1 MLIPSSVGGQ
11 WGSSERCCFQ
21 DRCKKKSIWGI
32 FTWAPLRFSAPLSSC
47 RDLSTEALTPPPLLE
62 PSLSPKGSPS
72 PSLQLVSPLP
82 ALTTCLTSSTRQ
94 AACFVYHYY
103 YESHMVCQL
112 LSPYLVP
119 IMWKGMPL
127 LYDWFVS
134 APLVSQSAW
143 GSPRLK
149 VLSLQHVP
157 RLLPSGA
164 SFTPPRSYGAVTP
177 NRP

>member
-1 MLIPSSVGGQ
+1 MDTGALR
-11 WGSSERCCFQ
+11 SEAAFKIAV
-21 DRCKKKSIWGI
+21 KKYPFEVFLPGH
-32 FTWAPLRFSAPLSSC
+32 L
-47 RDLSTEALTPPPLLE
+47 
-62 PSLSPKGSPS
+62 SLSPKGSPS

-82 ALTTCLTSSTRQ
+82 ALTICLTSSTRQ

-134 APLVSQSAW
+134 APLASQSAW

-149 VLSLQHVP
+149 VLSLQLVP

-164 SFTPPRSYGAVTP
+164 SFTPPRSYGAVAP